1 MKNILLLFVILLL
14 VSCSEQKLESNTFEL
29 LPSTQQFSINSE
41 VSTLDASVLQLAV
54 VKAKE
59 AGVEK
64 FSSNRNCR
72 NSTNSF

>member
-41 VSTLDASVLQLAV
+41 VSTLDASAL
-54 VKAKE
+54 E
-59 AGVEK
+59 W
-64 FSSNRNCR
+64 
-72 NSTNSF
+72 